1 MKLLSHKH
9 TGFRGLADNQYT
21 LSDLNLV
28 VGDNGIGKTSLLEAV
43 YVSLLGTP
51 LNSFNKAGK
60 ELSRDARGDFAV
72 ESTLVNGSGRELK
85 LAFLSKKNIKK
96 LTANGEKITTREA
109 FLGTPVC
116 LIDSNVEK
124 ISSESPD
131 YRRRLVDRS
140 VFHVEQKHAE
150 SYKRLQKAIK
160 QRNRSIKNGESEK
173 TITSWDGIISE
184 EGERVTKH
192 RNTFTAE
199 LQEELKALNKQI
211 STKIIKIEFKNGWG
225 GERLFDYLEK
235 NIRRDMA
242 AKRTMGGPHRGDL
255 LVTLDGKLAKE
266 YSSKGEEKQ
275 MSLAVSFAISR
286 LIEKKCGARPILLI
300 DELESGLDETALYR
314 IADHIKNLKN
324 QSLITTLKH
333 HKIKDVLRGKTI
345 HPNQHN
351 C

>member
-1 MKLLSHKH
+1 MRLLNHKH
-9 TGFRGLADNQYT
+9 QSFRGLQDNQHI

-60 ELSRDARGDFAV
+60 ELSRNACGEFAV
-72 ESTLVNGSGRELK
+72 ETTLLSDTGREFK
-85 LAFLSKKNIKK
+85 QSFLSKKNSNQLTSDGEK
-96 LTANGEKITTREA
+96 LTTRQA

-116 LIDSNVEK
+116 LIDSNVDK

-131 YRRRLVDRS
+131 YRRRLIDRS

-150 SYKRLQKAIK
+150 SYKMLQKALK
-160 QRNRSIKNGESEK
+160 QRNRSIKNGETAK

-184 EGERVTKH
+184 EGEKVTKH
-192 RNTFTAE
+192 RKRFTTE
-199 LQEELKALNKQI
+199 LQEELEALNKQI
-211 STKIIKIEFKNGWG
+211 STKAIKVEFKSGWG
-225 GERLFDYLEK
+225 SDKLFDYLEK

-255 LVTLDGKLAKE
+255 LVTLDGKPAKE

-300 DELESGLDETALYR
+300 DELESGLDETALHR
-314 IADHIKNLKN
+314 ITDYIKSLKN
-324 QSLITTLKH
+324 QLLITTLKH
-333 HKIKDVLRGKTI
+333 HKIKDILRGKTI